1 MPKDGAKW
9 DSININITAIGIEI
23 KIFQQVII
31 FTAYLE
37 ELTMNDGIIKMTLW
51 NIDET
56 LSPIWNAK

>member
-9 DSININITAIGIEI
+9 DSININITAVGIEI
-23 KIFQQVII
+23 KKIQQLI

-37 ELTMNDGIIKMTLW
+37 ELTMNDSIIKMTLW

-56 LSPIWNAK
+56 LTPIWNAK